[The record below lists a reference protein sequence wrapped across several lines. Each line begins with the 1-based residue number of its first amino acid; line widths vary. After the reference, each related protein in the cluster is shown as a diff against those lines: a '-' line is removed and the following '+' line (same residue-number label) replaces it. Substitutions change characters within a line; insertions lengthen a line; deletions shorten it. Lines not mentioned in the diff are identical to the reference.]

1 MLMLNDEALNFRVK
15 EMYKIVKFK
24 PILLYVGENKVK
36 RGQVIWVRPQTLTG

>member
-1 MLMLNDEALNFRVK
+1 VK